1 MLKCDLKRNALSK
14 PPYFFN
20 LPRLRLLIRVPAKI
34 ATVTSRIEFGN
45 QISLFS
51 YFSTAEHVHLH
62 PSRPHQLPLV
72 NPR

>member
-20 LPRLRLLIRVPAKI
+20 RPRLLIRVPAKI

-45 QISLFS
+45 QISFSS
-51 YFSTAEHVHLH
+51 YFSTAEHLH

>member
-20 LPRLRLLIRVPAKI
+20 LPCLRLLIRVPAKI

-45 QISLFS
+45 QISFS
-51 YFSTAEHVHLH
+51 SVFSTADDVVH
-62 PSRPHQLPLV
+62 PSRPRQLPLV